1 MSGRHSTK
9 LRIPFGCSGIALLA
23 ALSLGPRVATA
34 QDPAIV
40 EVLASIL
47 QAEDARQFSTIVLD
61 GAARHPDPLVRR
73 VAARAVGHIGDLQG
87 TDLLLELLQDP
98 DSTVQ
103 REAAFALG
111 LLRDPRALP
120 ALRELVINTLP
131 DRQND
136 VHAEAVTAIAKLGG
150 PDAAAVFRELLGPWA
165 ARATSA
171 APPVVV
177 DAALNEAWRLGPDAP
192 VDLMLDF
199 TGSPLRH
206 AKIGAIY
213 SLARVRAPRAS
224 EVLLAATGDRDDDAR
239 TYAVRALTAAY
250 ADTAGLDRTALAAR
264 VRRLVGDDNP
274 HVRINALRAL
284 GSYHDSSLVS
294 VVRDRLADG
303 DLNVRVQAVTALGE
317 LGGGDAI
324 AVLRDQVGRRPFAV
338 RRAALIGLART
349 AGIAALDLVAEW
361 LGNTEWRERAAGAEA
376 LGYIARDTV
385 IPWLTYLTQD
395 EDPRVAAVALTSLT
409 AVGPDSATVWSRQL
423 ITRPDAVVRAL
434 AAERLGAS
442 ANPADIDRL
451 VAGYRLALRDSIPDA
466 RIAIVTALGSI
477 AELGFAERVAVE
489 DRFLAKVPASTDYLV
504 KRAAQD
510 RFPEAARRWGPPT
523 PIATGRSLE
532 DYRGIARRYLAGGGG
547 AQTII
552 VDTDRGRLT
561 IDLFAGDAPITVSAL
576 LQLVDQRVF
585 DGGSWHRV
593 VPNFVI
599 QDGDPRGDGWGG
611 PGFNLRDEINRNRF
625 QEGYVG
631 LALSGPDTG
640 GSQFFITLSPQPH
653 LDGTFTVIGRVISG
667 MEVVDLITQGDRIR
681 TIRRP

>member
-1 MSGRHSTK
+1 M
-9 LRIPFGCSGIALLA
+9 A
-23 ALSLGPRVATA
+23 AA
-34 QDPAIV
+34 QDPALV
-40 EVLASIL
+40 EALAAIL
-47 QAEDARQFSTIVLD
+47 QTEDARQFSPTAL
-61 GAARHPDPLVRR
+61 GAAVRHADPLVRR
-73 VAARAVGHIGDLQG
+73 VAARALGHIGDPQG

-111 LLRDPRALP
+111 QLRDPRALP
-120 ALRELVINTLP
+120 ALRSLVTNTLP
-131 DRQND
+131 EGQND

-150 PDAAAVFRELLGPWA
+150 PDAAAVLRELLAPWT
-165 ARATSA
+165 ARAAGA

-177 DAALNEAWRLGPDAP
+177 DVALNEAWRLGADAP
-192 VDLMLDF
+192 VDQMLDF
-199 TGSPLRH
+199 TTSPIRH

-213 SLARVRAPRAS
+213 SLARLRSPRAS
-224 EVLLAATGDRDDDAR
+224 DVLLAALGDPDDDAR
-239 TYAVRALTAAY
+239 GYAVRALTAAY

-284 GSYHDSSLVS
+284 GSYRDSSLIPA
-294 VVRDRLADG
+294 VRDRLADG
-303 DLNVRVQAVTALGE
+303 DLNVRVQAITALGE
-317 LGGGDAI
+317 LGGAEAI
-324 AVLRDQVGRRPFAV
+324 AALRDQVVGRRPFAL

-349 AGIAALDLVAEW
+349 AGVGALDVIADW
-361 LGNTEWRERAAGAEA
+361 LGNAEWPERAAGAEA

-395 EDPRVAAVALTSLT
+395 KDPRVAAVALTSLI

-423 ITRPDAVVRAL
+423 IGHADAVVRAV
-434 AAERLGAS
+434 AAERLGAA

-466 RIAIVTALGSI
+466 RIAIVTALGRI
-477 AELGFAERVAVE
+477 AELGYAERIAVE
-489 DRFLAKVPASTDYLV
+489 DRFLARVPPSADYLV
-504 KRAAQD
+504 KRAAQE
-510 RFPEAARRWGPPT
+510 RFPEAAQRWGSAT
-523 PIATGRSLE
+523 PVATGRGLE
-532 DYRGIARRYLAGGGG
+532 DYRGIARRYLATAGT
-547 AQTII
+547 QTII

-561 IDLFAGDAPITVSAL
+561 VDLFAGDAPLTVSAF
-576 LQLVDQRVF
+576 LQLVDQRMF

-611 PGFNLRDEINRNRF
+611 PGFTLRDEVNRNRF
-625 QEGYVG
+625 QEGSVG
-631 LALSGPDTG
+631 IALSGPDSG

-667 MEVVDLITQGDRIR
+667 MEVVGLITQGDRIR